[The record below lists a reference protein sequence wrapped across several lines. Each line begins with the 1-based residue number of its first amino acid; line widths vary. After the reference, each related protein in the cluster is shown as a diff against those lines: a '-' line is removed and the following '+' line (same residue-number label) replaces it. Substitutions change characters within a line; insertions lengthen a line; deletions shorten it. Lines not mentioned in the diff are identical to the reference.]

1 MKQNMQDL
9 TEGPLGKKILIFSV
23 PLMLSIIV
31 SSFLFDILYIFN
43 KYSNDSYY
51 YIYNFCAF
59 LFFIKRDI
67 LYTETRK
74 CFHKLINQQK
84 G

>member
-1 MKQNMQDL
+1 MLQKSGRLVLWEAMF
-9 TEGPLGKKILIFSV
+9 ILELHSAETQV
-23 PLMLSIIV
+23 V